1 MLPSV
6 RVRSCPHTDPRL
18 WGGDEGVASR
28 GGQGRGGKGLPTR
41 PLRPLATLLSLP
53 HPLLRPPHFLWSP
66 QCSASDVTWP
76 SPSVGKPPLAT
87 EGLAPGCRPGSGGG
101 MRWPGER
108 PDAQLWA
115 RVPIAAPRPLAWLGA
130 QRGKANAGDLSP
142 SHSQFAVQLAR
153 CYSIKKL
160 NVFK

>member
-18 WGGDEGVASR
+18 WGGDGGVASR

-53 HPLLRPPHFLWSP
+53 HLLLRPPHFLWSP

-87 EGLAPGCRPGSGGG
+87 EGLAPGCRPGSGAGHAVAGG
-101 MRWPGER
+101 ASRR
-108 PDAQLWA
+108 PA
-115 RVPIAAPRPLAWLGA
+115 LGPSA
-130 QRGKANAGDLSP
+130 HRSP
-142 SHSQFAVQLAR
+142 SATRLAR
-153 CYSIKKL
+153 CPVREGKRGRSVSFTLTICRTIGPML
-160 NVFK
+160 QH